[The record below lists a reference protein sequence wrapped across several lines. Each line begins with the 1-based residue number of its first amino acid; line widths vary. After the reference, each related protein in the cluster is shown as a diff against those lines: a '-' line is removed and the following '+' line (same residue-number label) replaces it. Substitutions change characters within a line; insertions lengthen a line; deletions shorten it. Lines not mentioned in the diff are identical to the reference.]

1 MRYKNKKTGCVAN
14 VRDGKPMNGDW
25 ARIGGEGRSATERND
40 GGKGETGTPDST
52 WKNDAIDE
60 YAAGLGIDTAKMKKD
75 DKLEA
80 IKAAS
85 E

>member
-1 MRYKNKKTGCVAN
+1 MRYKNKKTGCIAN
-14 VRDGKPMNGDW
+14 VRDGKPMNNDW
-25 ARIGGEGRSATERND
+25 VRIGGENKAVADSED
-40 GGKGETGTPDST
+40 GKGETGTPNST

-60 YAAGLGIDTAKMKKD
+60 YAAGLGIDTTKMKKD